1 MISLPV
7 LAGGVLFFII
17 KKRRTSLFLNLFGRK
32 NADLEF
38 FDLQLFIMPKK
49 LGFYYKGRLPWR
61 MQRYGICDVQEQA
74 ETKIVCRIGTAE
86 DKIDTKREKFDAILS
101 RAGGV
106 ELSII
111 KAKKN
116 RVFDVWL
123 KVGSG
128 GKKEKIPVA
137 LRKQETTLLTARKL
151 IQAAAKSAA
160 AVKSTESLI
169 V

>member
-1 MISLPV
+1 M
-7 LAGGVLFFII
+7 
-17 KKRRTSLFLNLFGRK
+17 
-32 NADLEF
+32 EF

-128 GKKEKIPVA
+128 GKEEKNSRCVTKTGNYAFDCKEIDTSSSEICSGGKEYGIIDSI
-137 LRKQETTLLTARKL
+137 KN
-151 IQAAAKSAA
+151 SDF
-160 AVKSTESLI
+160 S
-169 V
+169 

>member
-1 MISLPV
+1 M
-7 LAGGVLFFII
+7 
-17 KKRRTSLFLNLFGRK
+17 
-32 NADLEF
+32 EF

-74 ETKIVCRIGTAE
+74 ETKMVCRIGTAE
-86 DKIDTKREKFDAILS
+86 DKIDTKREKSDAILS

-106 ELSII
+106 ELSIELSII

-128 GKKEKIPVA
+128 GKEEKIPVA

-151 IQAAAKSAA
+151 IQAAAKSAV

>member
-74 ETKIVCRIGTAE
+74 
-86 DKIDTKREKFDAILS
+86 DTKREKFDAILS

-128 GKKEKIPVA
+128 GKEEKIPVA

-151 IQAAAKSAA
+151 IQAAAKSAV